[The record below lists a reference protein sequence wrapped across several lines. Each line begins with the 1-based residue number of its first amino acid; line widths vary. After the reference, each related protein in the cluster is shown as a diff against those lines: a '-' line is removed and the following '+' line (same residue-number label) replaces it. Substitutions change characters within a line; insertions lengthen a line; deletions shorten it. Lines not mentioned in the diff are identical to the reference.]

1 LSSSGL
7 VSGSVREQ
15 AAIQG
20 VGQGLQVL
28 EIVGHEGGDER
39 DLSKDGLLVDDGSEG
54 TLNDWNKLLD
64 LSKDS
69 SSIFVSDRGS
79 KISAVSGSSLDV
91 SLQGTFVTVDFKSAT
106 VARRDSVSVYLW
118 RAVMLR
124 YSDSGKGKRTSH
136 GE

>member
-1 LSSSGL
+1 M
-7 VSGSVREQ
+7 REQ

-28 EIVGHEGGDER
+28 EIVDHERGDER
-39 DLSKDGLLVDDGSEG
+39 DLSKGGLLVDDGSEG

-118 RAVMLR
+118 RAAMLR
-124 YSDSGKGKRTSH
+124 YSDSGKGKPTSH